1 MFKPLAPLA
10 IPSCATMNIESN
22 PIILI
27 ERRAMATKD
36 STSENPDSECS
47 SFLIASP
54 RADNASG
61 GSNDLHTLILKITG
75 GPEGVRQ
82 ISGTVQGDPRLLH
95 VHDHLYRLPL
105 PHRQASRVL
114 EITDY
119 FGCSRVQEDSIRH
132 RLQLAPKEQRQR
144 GHDCERYRQFGHR
157 HSAVVSE
164 LHIPCHHRR
173 TSPCC

>member
-1 MFKPLAPLA
+1 
-10 IPSCATMNIESN
+10 
-22 PIILI
+22 
-27 ERRAMATKD
+27 MATKD

-54 RADNASG
+54 RAHNARKTDRHDTCHAFPIYKRQRGCRSAGTSRTKGKDIASG

-105 PHRQASRVL
+105 R
-114 EITDY
+114 
-119 FGCSRVQEDSIRH
+119 
-132 RLQLAPKEQRQR
+132 
-144 GHDCERYRQFGHR
+144 
-157 HSAVVSE
+157 
-164 LHIPCHHRR
+164 
-173 TSPCC
+173 